1 VKKHLSIPLVVSI
14 VVVAVVIAG
23 YFVLL
28 RPQSNKADNLGKE
41 IAALETELRAANEL
55 AAPDDEP
62 KLPIEVADLVELA
75 KAMPDDP
82 ELADAILELNA
93 ASEGAGV
100 GFTAITPASPAA
112 GAGYTQLPL
121 TLSFEGNYYSLTE
134 LIYRL
139 RNLVTIR
146 EGVLDAHGRLFTID
160 SLDWHEAEDGF
171 PTIQADLG
179 VSAYV
184 YGTDAV
190 PTVIPG
196 TTPTPPAD
204 GQTTTTPATTTGAT
218 TTGPEPT
225 TTAPAETTPSGASQA
240 LGVTP

>member
-1 VKKHLSIPLVVSI
+1 MSRRS
-14 VVVAVVIAG
+14 G
-23 YFVLL
+23 
-28 RPQSNKADNLGKE
+28 
-41 IAALETELRAANEL
+41 
-55 AAPDDEP
+55 EP
-62 KLPIEVADLVELA
+62 CSV
-75 KAMPDDP
+75 
-82 ELADAILELNA
+82 
-93 ASEGAGV
+93 
-100 GFTAITPASPAA
+100 SPAA

-134 LIYRL
+134 LIYRI

-146 EGVLDAHGRLFTID
+146 DGVLDAHCRLFTID

-184 YGTDAV
+184 YGTNAV

-218 TTGPEPT
+218 TTSSWAPRMIATNGGPGSWS
-225 TTAPAETTPSGASQA
+225 A
-240 LGVTP
+240 